1 MNSLRPLMVAALILL
16 IGCSEEAPPP
26 VVTEVIVEQPRLVPY
41 KPSASYVG
49 RIQARDDVKI
59 QAKVTGYLKEWNF
72 KEGDLVKK
80 GDQLYQIDPAQFEAE
95 LAKAKAELS
104 SAEAAVTVAGRN
116 FTRGKELLPKGAISA
131 SEMDKIEANKLTAD
145 AELEGAKANLQA
157 AEVNL
162 GYTRILAPI
171 DGRIGSSKFSPGDLI
186 GPESG
191 ALTSLVSINPI
202 QALFQVSEQVFLGY
216 QARADEYKARGEV
229 APKLEVKLEM
239 ADKSMYPETGH
250 VDYISNRIDQNTGT
264 IEARAE
270 IPNHNGELR
279 PGQFVRVVLVT
290 TFEIDTLMVSQ
301 SALQSDQ
308 QGDFVFVVGPDNKI
322 ARRNVVVGDRVGTDV
337 VVSSGLQEE
346 DSVVVQ
352 GIQKVRAGQLV
363 KTRTTNESGEID
375 KATEE

>member
-1 MNSLRPLMVAALILL
+1 M
-16 IGCSEEAPPP
+16 
-26 VVTEVIVEQPRLVPY
+26 VPY
-41 KPSASYVG
+41 KPSFSYVG

-59 QAKVTGYLKEWNF
+59 QAKVTGYLKEWHF
-72 KEGDLVKK
+72 KEGDLIKK
-80 GDQLYQIDPAQFEAE
+80 GALLYQIDPAQFEAE
-95 LAKAKAELS
+95 LAKAKAEMS

-116 FTRGKELLPKGAISA
+116 FARGKELLPKGAISA
-131 SEMDKIEANKLTAD
+131 SEMDRIEANKLTAD
-145 AELEGAKANLQA
+145 AELQGAKANLQA

-171 DGRIGSSKFSPGDLI
+171 DGGIGSSKFSPGDLI

-216 QARADEYKARGEV
+216 KARADEYKARGEV

-337 VVSSGLQEE
+337 VVSSGLQEG

-363 KTRTTNESGEID
+363 KTRTSNEPGEID
-375 KATEE
+375 KANEE